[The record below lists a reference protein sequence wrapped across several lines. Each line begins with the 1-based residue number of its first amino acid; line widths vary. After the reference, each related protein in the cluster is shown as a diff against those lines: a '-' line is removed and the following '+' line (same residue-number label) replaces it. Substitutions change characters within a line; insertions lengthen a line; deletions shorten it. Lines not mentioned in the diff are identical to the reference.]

1 MKVENSLIELNQ
13 LQWLTFPSFYR
24 SFFVEIK
31 HQWSSHTAKRTVGVL
46 LGSAAGTWNLCEE
59 CSVRVTHVSDQ
70 IGSVMS
76 FYFQQDTHARTHT
89 QLRPPGVAGVRAE
102 AADGAGTVSGSALH
116 QQRAHRDTFLPP
128 LGFIC
133 VALFWKLAAGDGAW
147 SGRVFHLDNMLY
159 SWIPAVWIP
168 AVALLFGFQG
178 KGWFHSLMSCAGV
191 RKLRSWGE
199 ITATVEGFCFA
210 DSRCEGMWRDRDPT
224 QCTDRSRGPVSWC
237 PVLHGRVQL
246 QHVEC
251 ACVRACV

>member
-1 MKVENSLIELNQ
+1 
-13 LQWLTFPSFYR
+13 
-24 SFFVEIK
+24 
-31 HQWSSHTAKRTVGVL
+31 
-46 LGSAAGTWNLCEE
+46 
-59 CSVRVTHVSDQ
+59 
-70 IGSVMS
+70 MS

-89 QLRPPGVAGVRAE
+89 QWRPPGVAGVRAE
-102 AADGAGTVSGSALH
+102 AADGAATVSGSALH

-133 VALFWKLAAGDGAW
+133 AALFWKLAAGDGAW
-147 SGRVFHLDNMLY
+147 SGRAFHLDNMLY

-178 KGWFHSLMSCAGV
+178 KGGFHSLMSCAGV

-199 ITATVEGFCFA
+199 ITATVEGFCSA

-224 QCTDRSRGPVSWC
+224 QCTDRRRGPVSWC

-251 ACVRACV
+251 ACVRAYSIQSVLVVFLFVCLFVQVFFLHQIRSQFHCTVKPQQIRCNGVTFIW